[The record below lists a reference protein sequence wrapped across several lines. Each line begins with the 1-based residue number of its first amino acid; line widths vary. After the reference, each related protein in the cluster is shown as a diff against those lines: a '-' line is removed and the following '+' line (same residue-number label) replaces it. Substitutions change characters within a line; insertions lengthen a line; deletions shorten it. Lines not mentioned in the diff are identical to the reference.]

1 MFQKRR
7 FCRHIQKGCIQME
20 LIYVYIDK
28 YRNYKEVE
36 LPLSG
41 RFDVK
46 YDKLENMI
54 FINRNEQYQDIYP
67 SYIKNI
73 NAVVGRNSVGK
84 TNLLDLIGMKIDD
97 RNKNNAEYRIVL
109 KKKNKIGYR
118 YPDDVE
124 KEIQYAEY
132 FLIYYLGIDDSGEEL
147 FCFEGN
153 CISSSA
159 KIVNNTI
166 PDFNYFDSK
175 GWFSV
180 ACYYHKGKFEYK
192 YDMNIKKGE
201 YELKNLRI
209 YGDYR
214 GEQDKLAIISFR
226 ENYNPEIYDHIS
238 LKPQDDYKIAI
249 PRRIAK
255 LKSNLWINKIKVLLY
270 FLQEK
275 YNGKADMFSDKEYT
289 LKIKYYSP
297 YIDKEHMFFQEIY
310 TTIDDKWRYK
320 CKVIEDFIKYIYAV
334 QLSSVEKERV
344 KSVKLIENEINTYE
358 DVIQY
363 YISILEHLIDYIDG
377 DAKRFFFSE
386 FNNFVSVLDNRYIKI
401 TSESID
407 IVLNKDTQ
415 LKNIEKVIDVLLDR
429 DYKNSEFEEM
439 FAMFSGFFE
448 PILKELS
455 DSETNNLGI
464 YASVMEQID
473 NRLFSDGKEKF
484 ILIFDEP
491 EINMHPELARN
502 FINDI
507 VKFLGAF
514 ADDRCFQI
522 IISTHSPFILSD
534 ILSCNTLFL
543 EKDSNGMC
551 KVQQPNISIF
561 SANIHDMLCDG
572 FFMEYTI
579 GEYSRKIL
587 DDVIDNLFDEKIEND
602 EKMSP
607 EKIKY
612 IISNVGEPILKAKLQ
627 NEFDKKYLSDTS
639 EISEDE
645 IITRIR
651 ETCKMNSNP
660 EILRD
665 KILKIIDG
673 ENNEFDK

>member
-97 RNKNNAEYRIVL
+97 RNKNNAEHRIIF
-109 KKKNKIGYR
+109 KEKNKIGYR

-124 KEIQYAEY
+124 AEFQYAEY

-153 CISSSA
+153 CINSFA
-159 KIVNNTI
+159 KIVKNVI
-166 PDFNYFDSK
+166 PLSRYYHGK
-175 GWFSV
+175 GWFSI
-180 ACYYHKGKFEYK
+180 ACSYHNGKFKYK
-192 YDMNIKKGE
+192 YDMNKKKEG
-201 YELKNLRI
+201 YDINVDNRN
-209 YGDYR
+209 
-214 GEQDKLAIISFR
+214 EQDKLAIISFR
-226 ENYNPEIYDHIS
+226 ENYNSEIYNRIS
-238 LKPQDDYKIAI
+238 LKPQDDTKITI

-270 FLQEK
+270 FLKEK

-297 YIDKEHMFFQEIY
+297 YIDEENMFFQEIY
-310 TTIDDKWRYK
+310 TTIDNKWRYK
-320 CKVIEDFIKYIYAV
+320 CKVIEDFIKYIYAT
-334 QLSSVEKERV
+334 QLSSVERERV
-344 KSVKLIENEINTYE
+344 KSVKLIENEIKTYKN
-358 DVIQY
+358 VIKY
-363 YISILEHLIDYIDG
+363 YILILNNLLECMDYVED

-386 FNNFVSVLDNRYIKI
+386 FNDFVSVLDNRYIKI

-415 LKNIEKVIDVLLDR
+415 LKNIEEVIDVLLDR
-429 DYKNSEFEEM
+429 DYKNSEFNEM
-439 FAMFSGFFE
+439 FAIFGSFFE

-455 DSETNNLGI
+455 GGETNNLGI
-464 YASVMEQID
+464 YASVREQID
-473 NRLFSDGKEKF
+473 NRLFSYGKEEF